1 MNVMYNCT
9 PHRNSSTMTVD
20 YQTPIEKQQ
29 AKYNNAVTSLH
40 AEFTMVKQQALLVYR

>member
-1 MNVMYNCT
+1 MNEMRDCT

-40 AEFTMVKQQALLVYR
+40 AEITIVKQQALLVYR